1 MVTYSLNDLFVT
13 VKLKTYKYQFLFQQG
28 DNKTDCLELAQ
39 ESWSSITNLWVGI
52 HIIVVSAQTFRQ
64 YPGSDI

>member
-28 DNKTDCLELAQ
+28 DNKLTI
-39 ESWSSITNLWVGI
+39 WN
-52 HIIVVSAQTFRQ
+52 
-64 YPGSDI
+64 